1 MRLLERFPAENKSTG
16 LANLWLL
23 SIGFVELN
31 DQLIIIIE
39 NRLITLLHCLIK
51 HLLGLDFF
59 FIVLILWAVV
69 NNTLLDCE
77 TI

>member
-51 HLLGLDFF
+51 HLLG
-59 FIVLILWAVV
+59 
-69 NNTLLDCE
+69 
-77 TI
+77 